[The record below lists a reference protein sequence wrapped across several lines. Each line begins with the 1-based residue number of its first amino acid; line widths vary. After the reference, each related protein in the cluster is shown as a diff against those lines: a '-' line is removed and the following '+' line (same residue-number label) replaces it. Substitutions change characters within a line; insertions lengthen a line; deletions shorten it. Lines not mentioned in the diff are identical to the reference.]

1 MEEYNIIREELEDK
15 LKTQER
21 LTQLCYTIVL
31 AIWTA
36 AFTINSEWVLL
47 FALLIVV
54 PISVRIL
61 KSRMD
66 SAFLA
71 AYMIVCLEP
80 KLDIQWE
87 SNNAKYCNKHFRDK
101 ELTSF
106 HIFMQLD
113 FIFLSLITSLLFWI
127 MRGGAWLVC
136 DSCLIAV
143 AIALAQSA
151 VIVFEGFVVK
161 QFYKY
166 NAHRTT
172 YINRWKEV
180 LAQEE
185 NGNEKV
191 SIL

>member
-1 MEEYNIIREELEDK
+1 MEEYKIIREELTDK

-36 AFTINSEWVLL
+36 AFTIKSEWVLL
-47 FALLIVV
+47 FALLIII

-80 KLDIQWE
+80 NLDIQWE
-87 SNNAKYCNKHFRDK
+87 INNAKYCNKHFRDK
-101 ELTSF
+101 ELTLF
-106 HIFMQLD
+106 HVFMQLD

-127 MRGGAWLVC
+127 MRGGNWVICNSYVITAI
-136 DSCLIAV
+136 IAFG
-143 AIALAQSA
+143 QFS
-151 VIVFEGFVVK
+151 VILFEGVIVK
-161 QFYKY
+161 QFYKF
-166 NAHRTT
+166 NVHRKT

-180 LAQEE
+180 MLQEE
-185 NGNEKV
+185 HRDE
-191 SIL
+191 